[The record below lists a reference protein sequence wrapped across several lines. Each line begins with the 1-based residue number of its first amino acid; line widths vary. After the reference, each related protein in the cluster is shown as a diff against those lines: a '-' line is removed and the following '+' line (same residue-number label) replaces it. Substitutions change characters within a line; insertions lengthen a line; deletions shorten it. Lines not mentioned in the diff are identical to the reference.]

1 MPNYVLGLDIND
13 YNTSAALVGDDRLLA
28 AVQEER
34 LNREKRTRRFPV
46 QAMNYCLRQAGI
58 GLRDLAAVAVSV
70 NPAIYL
76 EALNPLQSERA
87 RWRGELLYA
96 PLNYLL
102 GQTPGADAQAL
113 QVHLRDAQLG
123 DVRVHYVAHHD
134 SHAATAYYLSPFAD
148 AAVLSIDAFGEK
160 ETTVFYRAN
169 GAAIERLRHVEF
181 PHSVGS
187 FYAALTEF
195 LGLVP
200 DRHEWK
206 LMAAAAHGDPDV
218 YYAPLKSLIFRTA
231 PAAFEVNLP
240 YFNYYQF
247 HRPGRFTRRLCELL
261 GEPYAADA
269 APDRRFFD
277 IAAATQKVTEDLVF
291 ALLNDL
297 AEIVPS
303 ENLCLCGGV
312 AMNCVLNGKIPAHTP
327 FKKVFVPPMPDD
339 SGSCIGAAW
348 RVAIGELGRPR
359 PAPMVHNYLGPA
371 FSDEQIEAEL
381 RRDKIRFARPD
392 DIAPTAA
399 QKIADGRLVGWF
411 QGGVEFGDR
420 ALGNRSIL
428 ADPRDPA
435 SPIRINET
443 IKNRRPYQ
451 PFAPSVLAERA
462 DDFFQTTMPSPF
474 MEKTF
479 YVRPARAGKIPAVL
493 GPDGS
498 ARVQTVT
505 GEQNALYHR
514 LIAAFADMTGV
525 PLVLNTS
532 FNLRGEA
539 IVCTPRD
546 ALRTFYSSGLDV
558 LCLGPFLIEK

>member
-13 YNTSAALVGDDRLLA
+13 YNTSAALIGDDRLLA

-87 RWRGELLYA
+87 RFRGELLYA

-123 DVRVHYVAHHD
+123 DVRVHYVPHHD
-134 SHAATAYYLSPFAD
+134 SHAATAYYLSPFD
-148 AAVLSIDAFGEK
+148 EAAVLSIDAFGEK
-160 ETTVFYRAN
+160 ETTVFYHAH
-169 GAAIERLRHVEF
+169 GTTIERLRHVEF

-218 YYAPLKSLIFRTA
+218 YYAPMKSLIHRTG
-231 PAAFEVNLP
+231 PAAFEVDLA

-247 HRPGRFTRRLCELL
+247 HRPGRFAPRLCELL

-269 APDRRFFD
+269 APDQRYFD
-277 IAAATQKVTEDLVF
+277 IAAATQKVTEELVF
-291 ALLNDL
+291 ALLDDL
-297 AEIVPS
+297 AQLVPS
-303 ENLCLCGGV
+303 KNLCLCGGV
-312 AMNCVLNGKIPAHTP
+312 AMNCVLNGKVPAHTP
-327 FKKVFVPPMPDD
+327 FVDVFVPPMPDD

-348 RVAIGELGRPR
+348 HVAIRELGGPR

-371 FSDEQIEAEL
+371 FNDEQIEAEL
-381 RRDKIRFARPD
+381 RRDKIRYLRPD
-392 DIAPTAA
+392 DIAQTAA
-399 QKIADGRLVGWF
+399 QKIADGRIVGWF

-435 SPIRINET
+435 SPLRINET

-462 DDFFQTTMPSPF
+462 GELFATAMPSPF

-479 YVRPARAGKIPAVL
+479 YVKPAQAGKIPAVL

-505 GEQNALYHR
+505 DEQNALYHR
-514 LIAAFADMTGV
+514 LIAAFADLTGV

-539 IVCTPRD
+539 IVCSPRD
-546 ALRTFYSSGLDV
+546 ALRTFYSSGLDA